1 MTTPTTHY
9 APWDADDADVAYCGH
24 TMTAADV
31 HSPAPSCAACAAK
44 LDAEEALAALV
55 ELTAAVPLDADEA
68 ARDLNPILNAGADL
82 FVYAVSLARRQQGG
96 RS

>member
-24 TMTAADV
+24 RMTDADV

-44 LDAEEALAALV
+44 LDAEDALAALV
-55 ELTAAVPLDADEA
+55 ELAALPLDADEA
-68 ARDLNPILNAGADL
+68 ARELNPILNAGADL
-82 FVYAVSLARRQQGG
+82 FVYAVSLARRQPGG
-96 RS
+96 RQ